1 MRHQK
6 TDLGRQTFKE
16 RNLALSA
23 RQRSAF
29 ILFDG
34 NRDDITILQ
43 SLAATGINHE
53 DINFLVQT
61 GLIEPVKDNNTEA
74 GRASFGSRSG
84 ASANTNTA
92 GQFYSEPADSN
103 MSEQDR
109 YKLAYPIAGK
119 LTSGLGLK
127 GFRLNMALEAAGSYQ
142 DLLAIA
148 PKIRE
153 AVGDDKFAELQ
164 RALKGL

>member
-1 MRHQK
+1 MRYQK
-6 TDLGRQTFKE
+6 TELGRQTFKE
-16 RNLALSA
+16 RNLALSQ

-34 NRDDITILQ
+34 TKDDDAILRA
-43 SLAATGINHE
+43 LAPTGFNQE
-53 DINFLVQT
+53 DIEFLVQS
-61 GLIEPVKDNNTEA
+61 GLIEPMVGQAAVVGVTA
-74 GRASFGSRSG
+74 G
-84 ASANTNTA
+84 ASAGVNSTKTSQSQA
-92 GQFYSEPADSN
+92 EFAESS

-109 YKLAYPIAGK
+109 YKQAYSIAVK
-119 LTSGLGLK
+119 LTSGLGFR
-127 GFRLNMALEAAGSYQ
+127 GFRLNMSVESAGSYQ
-142 DLLAIA
+142 ELLTLA